1 MVKFVD
7 QVWYYEVYHV
17 KYERYVGGYRWDI
30 FSWELVGGEGY
41 EQTGFTNSTIA
52 HDNTLG
58 EDKLKKNYNNNNNNS
73 NSNIPLTLKIWNTDV
88 LYTLIFSG
96 SIFIGELFS

>member
-1 MVKFVD
+1 M
-7 QVWYYEVYHV
+7 
-17 KYERYVGGYRWDI
+17 KYERYVGRYRWDI

-58 EDKLKKNYNNNNNNS
+58 EDKLKKTTITITITVIVTYH
-73 NSNIPLTLKIWNTDV
+73 
-88 LYTLIFSG
+88 
-96 SIFIGELFS
+96 